1 MSTPAG
7 GGPTTTAQTDPRSP
21 DSHLRGR
28 TYAIFFDEVWRAAC
42 ALAEGGMRRW
52 DLLRSDDEAG
62 VIEAVATS
70 RVLKATDH
78 VDISVGL
85 DENGQTRVDV
95 TVTTDKPLFGIGRGR
110 RLVGRFFARLDA
122 RMRATPAQ
130 ILDASHR
137 PSWST

>member
-1 MSTPAG
+1 
-7 GGPTTTAQTDPRSP
+7 
-21 DSHLRGR
+21 
-28 TYAIFFDEVWRAAC
+28 
-42 ALAEGGMRRW
+42 MRRW